1 MSTSERRLWSLS
13 SSSFLLH
20 ILEEEV
26 SHAGLPLWNE
36 AGQQTSPSLGLL
48 PSPTCLEYGLGEP
61 SVFKILLDPYES
73 RVTHHLPPGLLD
85 FPASSDQLPGFGPSP
100 GD

>member
-1 MSTSERRLWSLS
+1 MLAFHSGMRLASKPAPPW
-13 SSSFLLH
+13 
-20 ILEEEV
+20 V
-26 SHAGLPLWNE
+26 SPI
-36 AGQQTSPSLGLL
+36 
-48 PSPTCLEYGLGEP
+48 CLEYGLREP